1 MKNKLFSVALSV
13 LIAFAMWMYVITEV
27 SPGSEWTYLDVPV
40 KLEGETVLKERN
52 LIITG
57 ISSTSVDLTLSGN
70 RSDLNLLNND
80 NITLKADLTKIYD
93 PGTHKIGYDIIFPG
107 HIASNAFNRENQDPD
122 SIILTVERLIKN
134 KEIPVNIVYQ
144 GKASDGYVVRRA
156 DVLMDQE
163 HILVTGPESV
173 VDQIT
178 QAVIA
183 IDLTD
188 QKESISQNYRYT
200 LCNADGEGVDS
211 ELITVNT
218 EEVHVDLTIHRKKQ
232 VELVVTVIPGG
243 GATEDDVKVQLSI
256 QNIQLSGS
264 DIALEQVGDTINLG
278 TINLADYETST
289 QLTFQIPTYEG
300 VTNDSAETEVVVDLL
315 FEGLMT
321 KEIVIEDFVI
331 TGVPEGMEGVVV
343 TERLT
348 IKVRGPYELVNKLTA
363 KDIKATVDFTGEEAG
378 DATIRVN
385 IEFSEKY
392 ATVGVLGKPSVT
404 TSLAEATEETEE

>member
-1 MKNKLFSVALSV
+1 MKNKFASFVLSL
-13 LIAFAMWMYVITEV
+13 LIAFALWMYVITEV

-52 LIITG
+52 LIITD

-70 RSDLNLLNND
+70 RSDLNELNNE
-80 NITLKADLTKIYD
+80 NITLKADMTKIYD
-93 PGTHKIGYDIIFPG
+93 PGTHKIGYDIILPG
-107 HIASNAFNRENQDPD
+107 NVASNAFNRENQDPD
-122 SIILTVERLIKN
+122 SIIITVERLVKN
-134 KEIPVNIVYQ
+134 KEIPVNIIYQ

-163 HILVTGPESV
+163 YILVTGPESV
-173 VDQIT
+173 VNQIT

-200 LCNADGEGVDS
+200 LCNAEGVGVDS

-218 EEVHVDLTIHRKKQ
+218 EDIHVDLTIHRKKQ
-232 VELVVTVIPGG
+232 VKLEVTIVPGG
-243 GATEDDVKVQLSI
+243 GATEENVKITLSTES
-256 QNIQLSGS
+256 IQLSGS

-289 QLTFQIPTYEG
+289 QITFQIPTYEG

-321 KEIVIEDFVI
+321 KEIVIEDFII
-331 TGVPEGMEGVVV
+331 TGVPEGLEGQVIN
-343 TERLT
+343 EKLT

-363 KDIKATVDFTGEEAG
+363 KDIKATVDFTGEEIG
-378 DATIRVN
+378 DATIRVTV
-385 IEFSEKY
+385 EFTEKY
-392 ATVGVLGKPSVT
+392 AGLGVLGKPSVT
-404 TSLAEATEETEE
+404 TSLTEIQQDTEE

>member
-1 MKNKLFSVALSV
+1 MKNKFLSFLLSL
-13 LIAFAMWMYVITEV
+13 LIAFGLWMYVITEV
-27 SPGSEWTYLDVPV
+27 SPNSEWTYYDIDVV
-40 KLEGETVLKERN
+40 LEGETLLKERN
-52 LIITG
+52 LIITS

-70 RSDLNLLNND
+70 RSDLNELNSD
-80 NITLKADLTKIYD
+80 NITLKADMTKIYD
-93 PGTHKIGYDIIFPG
+93 PGTHKIDYDISYPG
-107 HIASNAFNRENQDPD
+107 NVASNAFTRINQAPD
-122 SIILTVERLIKN
+122 SITLTVERLVKN
-134 KEIPVNIVYQ
+134 KEIPVNIIYQ

-173 VDQIT
+173 VNQIT
-178 QAVIA
+178 QAIIT

-200 LCNADGEGVDS
+200 LCNDEGEGVDS

-232 VELVVTVIPGG
+232 VNLEVTVVPGG
-243 GATEDDVKVQLSI
+243 GATENDVKIQLSTES
-256 QNIQLSGS
+256 IQLSGS

-289 QLTFQIPTYEG
+289 QLIFQIPAYEG

-321 KEIVIEDFVI
+321 KEIVIEDFVV
-331 TGVPEGMEGVVV
+331 TGVPEGLEGQVI
-343 TERLT
+343 TEKLT

-363 KDIKATVDFTGEEAG
+363 KDITVTVDFTGEEVG
-378 DATIRVN
+378 DATIRVSV
-385 IEFSEKY
+385 EFSEKY
-392 ATVGVLGKPSVT
+392 ESLGVLGKPSVT
-404 TSLAEATEETEE
+404 TSLHEITTEE